1 MVLEKLEP
9 KIVWYIFEHVISSTP
24 RPSKYEEKIRKKLK
38 TWLIE
43 QDKEKSLN
51 LIIKEDG
58 VGNIFIKKPPTKG
71 MEDLPTLLLQAHM
84 DMVCETDRTDGFDFF
99 TQGIPVQIQE
109 NSEWVD
115 AKGTTLGADDGI
127 GMALALAILVDVE
140 SNISHGPIEVLFT
153 VNEEDGFTGATEL
166 DVNILD
172 IKSKFL
178 INLDSGDLGGITIG
192 SVGGRRVHFTKKLP
206 WSNIENL
213 ESYRLV
219 VSGLAGGH
227 SGGDIHLPRANAN
240 KLISRLI
247 SSLTA
252 DFNLYI
258 SSWIGGTKSNAIPRK
273 SIIEFAIEPE
283 DSKMF
288 KEIINKEISIL
299 YDYYKKESQT
309 VKIFEPHLEINLSP
323 LSLTKFLSANDSKNI
338 INLVN
343 LIPNGVLRQS
353 FIHENFVESS
363 TNIGIININEE
374 LIEIWIYPRSIYR
387 SELHAFCRS
396 MEQLGFLANWNVKF
410 RPILAEWNPDM
421 DSTFLKYIKSEYEKV
436 FGNPVKMEP
445 THGGLETATIREKIP
460 GLEMVAISPTVIDG
474 HSPSEKLKIQDV
486 KVIYDIL
493 KNILANFKSLQDS

>member
-9 KIVWYIFEHVISSTP
+9 KLVWYIFENVISSTP
-24 RPSKYEEKIRKKLK
+24 RPSKHEEMIREKLK
-38 TWLIE
+38 NWIAE
-43 QDKEKSLN
+43 QDKKKALN
-51 LIIKEDG
+51 LRISEDN
-58 VGNIFIKKPPTKG
+58 VGNILIKKPPVKG
-71 MEDLPTLLLQAHM
+71 MEDVHSLLLQAHM

-99 TQGIPVQIQE
+99 TQGIPVRIQD
-109 NSEWVD
+109 NGEWVD
-115 AKGTTLGADDGI
+115 AEGTTLGADDGI

-166 DVNILD
+166 DVYKLGIE
-172 IKSKFL
+172 SKFL
-178 INLDSGDLGGITIG
+178 INLDSGGLGGITIG
-192 SVGGRRVHFTKKLP
+192 SVGGRRVHFTKTLI
-206 WSNIENL
+206 WSNMENL
-213 ESYRLV
+213 ESYKLT

-247 SSLTA
+247 SSLIA
-252 DFNLYI
+252 EIDLYI
-258 SSWIGGTKSNAIPRK
+258 NSWIGGTKSNAIPRN
-273 SIIEFAIEPE
+273 SVLEFAIKPE
-283 DSKMF
+283 DSEKF
-288 KEIINKEISIL
+288 KETINKEISIL
-299 YDYYKKESQT
+299 YDYYKKESKS
-309 VKIFEPHLEINLSP
+309 VKIFEPNLEINLSP
-323 LSLTKFLSANDSKNI
+323 LSITKFLSANDSKNI
-338 INLVN
+338 VNLVN
-343 LIPNGVLRQS
+343 LIPNGVLKQS
-353 FIHENFVESS
+353 FIHKNFVESS
-363 TNIGIININEE
+363 TNLGIININEE
-374 LIEIWIYPRSIYR
+374 QVEIWIYPRSIYR

-396 MEQLGFLANWNVKF
+396 MEQLGILANWDVKF

-493 KNILANFKSLQDS
+493 KNILAHFKSVQGS